1 MHHKADR
8 NSVNSCQLIPT
19 HYMTNIK
26 LKRVD
31 DSVVSDKRISH
42 PSLQFSIVFYERFTC
57 LTSNGVP
64 LHQFLGTLCHYKLN
78 IQDYYKNP

>member
-1 MHHKADR
+1 MHHEADR

-31 DSVVSDKRISH
+31 RADERIEDEG
-42 PSLQFSIVFYERFTC
+42 YGMTNE
-57 LTSNGVP
+57 
-64 LHQFLGTLCHYKLN
+64 
-78 IQDYYKNP
+78 